1 LLKGTGM
8 ITWSDITQNW
18 AWWFS
23 RMKTRFPDLEDSSM
37 PFLKQDRDRFEAY
50 LAHTHDLTVSE
61 AREEFQAFLTR
72 ETEGRDA
79 VSLRALG

>member
-1 LLKGTGM
+1 
-8 ITWSDITQNW
+8 
-18 AWWFS
+18 
-23 RMKTRFPDLEDSSM
+23 MKTRFPDLEDSSM

-79 VSLRALG
+79 VSLRARLTARQTSEVTHRIVASSSLTDTTL